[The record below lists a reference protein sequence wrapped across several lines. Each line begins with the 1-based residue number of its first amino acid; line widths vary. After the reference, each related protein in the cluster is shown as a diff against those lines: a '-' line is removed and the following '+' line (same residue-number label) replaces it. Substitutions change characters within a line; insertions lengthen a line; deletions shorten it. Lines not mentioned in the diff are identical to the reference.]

1 MPNDST
7 PVLTPSPVRRW
18 RPSLLVHASVGLH
31 AVSLATLPFMPSR
44 WPWFLSA
51 LAANH
56 LVLSVA
62 GMWPRNQWLG
72 PSISQLPESSAVAG
86 EIGLSF
92 DDGPDPEVT
101 PRVLEILARRGVRA
115 SFFLI
120 GQRAAAHP
128 ELVEQILE
136 QGHLL
141 ENHTYHHPNHFAFL
155 GPRGQAREIDRTQD
169 LLEKFSGRRPA
180 WFRAPAGI
188 RNPFLEPILAR
199 RGLYLASW
207 TRRGFDTVERRPERV
222 VKRLVRGLAPGH
234 ITLLHDGS
242 VARDHRGEPVVLEAL
257 TRLLDFLDEQGWRA
271 VPLPHQGPGE
281 YK

>member
-1 MPNDST
+1 MPVDST
-7 PVLTPSPVRRW
+7 PTFTPPTARPW
-18 RPSLLVHASVGLH
+18 RPSPLIYSSVGLH
-31 AVSLATLPFMPSR
+31 AASLATLALMSSG
-44 WPWFLSA
+44 WPWVLSA

-56 LVLSVA
+56 LVLSIA
-62 GMWPRNQWLG
+62 GMWPRGQWLG
-72 PSISQLPESSAVAG
+72 PSISRLPETSVAAG

-128 ELVEQILE
+128 ELVEQILS

-141 ENHTYHHPNHFAFL
+141 ENHTYHHPNHFAFF
-155 GPRGQAREIDRTQD
+155 GPRAQAREIDRTQD
-169 LLEKFSGRRPA
+169 LLEKLSGRKPG

-188 RNPFLEPILAR
+188 RNPFTEPILAR
-199 RGLYLASW
+199 RGLHLASW
-207 TRRGFDTVERRPERV
+207 TRRGFDTVERRPELV
-222 VKRLVRGLAPGH
+222 VKRLLRGLAPGH

-242 VARDHRGEPVVLEAL
+242 VARDHDGQPVVLEAL
-257 TRLLDFLDEQGWRA
+257 TRLLDFLDEQGWKA
-271 VPLPHQGPGE
+271 VPLPSRLS
-281 YK
+281 